1 MQCFIL
7 EHIFIYI
14 YVYIK
19 ALAQFSRQFPLRS
32 LLVLCPALVGGFVA
46 HGLAFYAFAFG
57 VPAPKLPGLL
67 GCRLIDPCIQFW
79 DLYFVSGSAAPQSD
93 LHFLYLQFT
102 FTNFFWVCGT
112 LVRYL
117 CTLTI
122 WYLQFCAGCFLVSV
136 SALTVPP
143 TGW

>member
-1 MQCFIL
+1 MYNII
-7 EHIFIYI
+7 IFIYTVTHEGI
-14 YVYIK
+14 RLNSVGSFPSGPY
-19 ALAQFSRQFPLRS
+19 LFCSCLSGLCSRACVFAS
-32 LLVLCPALVGGFVA
+32 
-46 HGLAFYAFAFG
+46 AFG

-67 GCRLIDPCIQFW
+67 GCRLIDPSIQFW

-102 FTNFFWVCGT
+102 FTNFSWVCGT